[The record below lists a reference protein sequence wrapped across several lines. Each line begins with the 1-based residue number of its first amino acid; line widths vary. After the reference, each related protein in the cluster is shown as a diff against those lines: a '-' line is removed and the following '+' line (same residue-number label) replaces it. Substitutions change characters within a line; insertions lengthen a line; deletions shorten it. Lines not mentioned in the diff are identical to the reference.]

1 METYSFSHF
10 SDETVLRQ
18 LTAVVHRER
27 ATTAEIL
34 GLIGEVDTRRLY
46 LPLGYSSTYAY
57 CTEAL
62 QFSED
67 TASKRIRVARLARE
81 FPQIFSAVADGWL
94 SLSALV
100 VLAPH
105 INAENVEELL
115 SSAVH
120 KKKHEIERLIARRSE
135 PSLTLDTGVGAPEGG
150 APSDDRLARTSNS
163 SAPGRIEIP
172 SLDTAPVAA
181 SRIPLH
187 VAISENAHELL
198 RYARALLGH
207 QIPSGDVAQVLERL
221 LLLGIVQL
229 EKRKFGKSDRP
240 RAGGEEPNSPRVI
253 TAQVRRAVVERD
265 GGRCTFIGSKGH
277 RCGSDRFLE
286 FDHIVPVAR
295 GGRSTVDNIRL
306 RCRAHNQYEA
316 DQAFGSEF
324 MKNKR
329 EEARATGAARAAAAI
344 FKVEAKASAEEVIPY
359 LRKLGIRADDARR
372 AAEKCESIP
381 DASLEARVKLALSC
395 FGR

>member
-1 METYSFSHF
+1 MPVPYWAIRF
-10 SDETVLRQ
+10 R
-18 LTAVVHRER
+18 AVM
-27 ATTAEIL
+27 
-34 GLIGEVDTRRLY
+34 
-46 LPLGYSSTYAY
+46 
-57 CTEAL
+57 
-62 QFSED
+62 
-67 TASKRIRVARLARE
+67 
-81 FPQIFSAVADGWL
+81 
-94 SLSALV
+94 
-100 VLAPH
+100 
-105 INAENVEELL
+105 
-115 SSAVH
+115 
-120 KKKHEIERLIARRSE
+120 
-135 PSLTLDTGVGAPEGG
+135 
-150 APSDDRLARTSNS
+150 
-163 SAPGRIEIP
+163 
-172 SLDTAPVAA
+172 
-181 SRIPLH
+181 
-187 VAISENAHELL
+187 
-198 RYARALLGH
+198 
-207 QIPSGDVAQVLERL
+207 
-221 LLLGIVQL
+221 
-229 EKRKFGKSDRP
+229 
-240 RAGGEEPNSPRVI
+240 SPRCWRDCSCSGSCSSKSGSSGSPIDLGQAEKSPTVHGVI

-372 AAEKCESIP
+372 AAEKCETIP